1 MDDTNNK
8 NRGLMDKEQLDN
20 VIQMLTSKDEE
31 NHIVA
36 LSIIEATQ
44 TKDSAVAL
52 LLGLKLGHASEES
65 WTENAPKA
73 FKYAKQL
80 CGDKWR
86 SDLNVT
92 YKSIFTIITSTKQ
105 KPHQVKLFMEFF
117 TEYLTEQMQTMG
129 YNFIKEIKIITDIDE
144 QT

>member
-31 NHIVA
+31 NHTVA

-52 LLGLKLGHASEES
+52 LLGLKLGHATEEQ
-65 WTENAPKA
+65 WKTHAPKA
-73 FKYAKQL
+73 LEYAKKL
-80 CGDKWR
+80 CTGAWR
-86 SDLNVT
+86 NDLNVT
-92 YKSIFTIITSTKQ
+92 YKTLFTIINTTKQ
-105 KPHQVKLFMEFF
+105 KPQQVKLFMQFF
-117 TEYLTEQMQTMG
+117 TEYLTDQMQTMG